1 MTEPRSS
8 AEFAEIDTGE
18 AHVARVYDYLLGG
31 TTNFAVDRDAAVH
44 VTAGAGGV
52 ETSRRYV
59 RANRRFL
66 GRAVRYL
73 AAEVGVR
80 QFLDLGAGI
89 PTVNNVHEVAQQVA
103 PDSRIVYVDD
113 DPIVLAHAHQLLT
126 STPEGAATFFQ
137 HDLRDHEA
145 VLAQTAAT
153 LDFSEPIAVMLVS
166 MLHLFPDAADPYG
179 IVPPYMAAV
188 PPGSYLV
195 ISHLA
200 SESEEMTRLGEAVDD
215 NPTTNYTLTMR
226 NHTDVARFFD
236 GYELVEPGVVL
247 VDDWRPDPDEAPG
260 GTPFHGGV
268 ARKP

>member
-1 MTEPRSS
+1 
-8 AEFAEIDTGE
+8 
-18 AHVARVYDYLLGG
+18 
-31 TTNFAVDRDAAVH
+31 
-44 VTAGAGGV
+44 
-52 ETSRRYV
+52 
-59 RANRRFL
+59 
-66 GRAVRYL
+66 
-73 AAEVGVR
+73 
-80 QFLDLGAGI
+80 
-89 PTVNNVHEVAQQVA
+89 
-103 PDSRIVYVDD
+103 
-113 DPIVLAHAHQLLT
+113 
-126 STPEGAATFFQ
+126 
-137 HDLRDHEA
+137 
-145 VLAQTAAT
+145 
-153 LDFSEPIAVMLVS
+153 
-166 MLHLFPDAADPYG
+166 
-179 IVPPYMAAV
+179 MAAV

>member
-1 MTEPRSS
+1 M
-8 AEFAEIDTGE
+8 
-18 AHVARVYDYLLGG
+18 ARVYDYLLGG

-103 PDSRIVYVDD
+103 PDSKIVYVDD

-179 IVPPYMAAV
+179 IVPP
-188 PPGSYLV
+188 
-195 ISHLA
+195 
-200 SESEEMTRLGEAVDD
+200 T
-215 NPTTNYTLTMR
+215 
-226 NHTDVARFFD
+226 
-236 GYELVEPGVVL
+236 
-247 VDDWRPDPDEAPG
+247 WRPCPPAA
-260 GTPFHGGV
+260 TW
-268 ARKP
+268 